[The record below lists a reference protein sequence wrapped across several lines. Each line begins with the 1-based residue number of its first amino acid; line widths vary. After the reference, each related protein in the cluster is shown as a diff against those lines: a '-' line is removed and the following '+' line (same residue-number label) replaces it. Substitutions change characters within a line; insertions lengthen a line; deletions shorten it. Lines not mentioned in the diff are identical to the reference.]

1 MRTRRPHTLNLPISC
16 APRKAPCPTCGR
28 LGRRKQVLLRRVR
41 TLVYRRVAYLDI
53 TYGEYRARCGCCTTF
68 RTHPP
73 GVGVRDRYDGKV
85 RRAVLDRILDDRMS
99 VEAARASLRRDF
111 LLELSDGFVYDCLR
125 EQAESLDMADYRKWT
140 LEGFSGTLCVDE
152 LHLGRFTLLLATDPL
167 RDRPVAFALVD
178 KNDAD
183 HMRRSLKDLKAH
195 GFTPQVVVTDG
206 SNLYPALLAEL
217 WPEARHQPCV
227 FHVLKDVN
235 AKVLE
240 AVRRLRRQM
249 ARRGNRGRKRKRGRP
264 AKSHPKRKGLTN
276 KEKAHYVFKRRYL
289 VVKRRDNLTDQERD
303 DLATML
309 SYLPELA
316 TLRSFVDRVYGLFE
330 EGQSAH
336 RAKCRRAA
344 LLRSPDFAA
353 VPELAGAMGMLT
365 EEKFAKM
372 IAFLASPAG
381 HRVRTNNHVERTN
394 RRLRFL
400 EKVRYKWR
408 RRRTLVRSVVLI
420 LDRWRQIERGDPQ
433 ASVPEARSR
442 KPPDK
447 RKVA

>member
-1 MRTRRPHTLNLPISC
+1 MRTRRPHTLNVPISC

-28 LGRRKQVLLRRVR
+28 PGRRKQVLRRTAR
-41 TLVYRRVAYLDI
+41 TLEYRRVAHLDI
-53 TYGEYRARCGCCTTF
+53 TYGEYRARCACRATF

-73 GVGVRDRYDGKV
+73 GVGPRDRYDAKV

-125 EQAESLDMADYRKWT
+125 VHAAALDMSDYRRWT
-140 LEGFSGTLCVDE
+140 LEGFSGTLCIDE
-152 LHLGRFTLLLATDPL
+152 LHLGRFTLLLTTDPL

-178 KNDAD
+178 RNDAD
-183 HMRRSLKDLKAH
+183 HMRRSLKNLKAH
-195 GFTPQVVVTDG
+195 GFSPKVVVTDG
-206 SNLYPALLAEL
+206 SPLYPALPAEL
-217 WPEARHQPCV
+217 WPDARHQLCV
-227 FHVLKDVN
+227 FHVLKDIN

-249 ARRGNRGRKRKRGRP
+249 ARRGNRGRKRRRGRP
-264 AKSHPKRKGLTN
+264 AKSRVRRTGMTN
-276 KEKAHYVFKRRYL
+276 KEKAHYVFKRRFL
-289 VVKRRDNLTDQERD
+289 IVKRRDNLTDQERD

-309 SYLPELA
+309 AYLPELE

-330 EGQSAH
+330 DGQSAH

-344 LLRSPDFAA
+344 LLRSKGFAA
-353 VPELAGAMGMLT
+353 APELVGAMGMLT

-372 IAFLASPAG
+372 IAFLASPVG
-381 HRVRTNNHVERTN
+381 QRVRTNNHVERTN

-408 RRRTLVRSVVLI
+408 RRRTLVRFVVLT
-420 LDRWRQIERGDPQ
+420 LDLWRRNDQPDPRVSTSCEK
-433 ASVPEARSR
+433 AAN
-442 KPPDK
+442 PPDESE
-447 RKVA
+447 AA

>member
-1 MRTRRPHTLNLPISC
+1 MAARRPHALNLPISC

-28 LGRRKQVLLRRVR
+28 LGRRKQVLRRRVR
-41 TLVYRRVAYLDI
+41 TLEYRRVAHLDI
-53 TYGEYRARCGCCTTF
+53 TYGEYRARCGCRATF

-73 GVGVRDRYDGKV
+73 GVGLRDRYDAKV
-85 RRAVLDRILDDRMS
+85 RQAVLDRILDDRMS

-125 EQAESLDMADYRKWT
+125 AHAASLDMADHRKWT
-140 LEGFSGTLCVDE
+140 LEGFGGTLCVDE

-178 KNDAD
+178 RNDAD
-183 HMRRSLKDLKAH
+183 HMRRFLKNLKAH
-195 GFTPQVVVTDG
+195 GFAPEVVVTDG
-206 SNLYPALLAEL
+206 SPLYPAVLAEV
-217 WPEARHQPCV
+217 WPEARHQLCV
-227 FHVLKDVN
+227 FHVLKEIN

-240 AVRRLRRQM
+240 AVRRSRRRM
-249 ARRGNRGRKRKRGRP
+249 ARRGDRGRKRRRGRP
-264 AKSHPKRKGLTN
+264 PRSRARRKGLTN
-276 KEKAHYVFKRRYL
+276 KEKARYVFKRRHL
-289 VVKRRDNLTDQERD
+289 IVKRRDNLTDRERE

-330 EGQSAH
+330 DGQSAH
-336 RAKCRRAA
+336 RARSRRAA
-344 LLRSPDFAA
+344 LSRSPEFATI
-353 VPELAGAMGMLT
+353 PELVEAIGMLAA
-365 EEKFAKM
+365 EKFAKM

-381 HRVRTNNHVERTN
+381 RRVRTNNHVERTN

-408 RRRTLVRSVVLI
+408 RRRTLVRFVVLT
-420 LDRWRQIERGDPQ
+420 LDRWRRDDQGHAQPTTP
-433 ASVPEARSR
+433 A
-442 KPPDK
+442 K
-447 RKVA
+447 REVE

>member
-1 MRTRRPHTLNLPISC
+1 MGTQRTHALNLPIRC
-16 APRKAPCPTCGR
+16 APRNAPCPSCGKP
-28 LGRRKQVLLRRVR
+28 GRRKQILSRRVR
-41 TLVYRRVAYLDI
+41 TLEYRRVAYLDI

-73 GVGVRDRYDGKV
+73 GVGLRDRYDDKV
-85 RRAVLDRILDDRMS
+85 RNAVLGRILDDRMS
-99 VEAARASLRRDF
+99 AEAARASLRRDF

-125 EQAESLDMADYRKWT
+125 EQAESLNMADYRKWT

-178 KNDAD
+178 RNDAD
-183 HMRRSLKDLKAH
+183 HMRRFLKNLEAH

-217 WPEARHQPCV
+217 WPEARHQLCA
-227 FHVLKDVN
+227 FHALKDVN

-240 AVRRLRRQM
+240 AVRRLRRRM
-249 ARRGNRGRKRKRGRP
+249 SRRGNRGRKRKRGRP
-264 AKSHPKRKGLTN
+264 TKARAKRKGLTN
-276 KEKAHYVFKRRYL
+276 KAKAGFVFKRRYL
-289 VVKRRDNLTDQERD
+289 VVKRQDSFTDQERD
-303 DLATML
+303 DWSTML

-316 TLRSFVDRVYGLFE
+316 TLRSFVDRVYGPFE
-330 EGQSAH
+330 EGQSIH

-344 LLRSPDFAA
+344 LSRSAKFAA

-372 IAFLASPAG
+372 IAFLSSPAG

-408 RRRTLVRSVVLI
+408 RRRTLVRFVVLT
-420 LDRWRQIERGDPQ
+420 LDRWRQNDRGESQ
-433 ASVPEARSR
+433 ARVTVGE
-442 KPPDK
+442 
-447 RKVA
+447 VAGAA

>member
-1 MRTRRPHTLNLPISC
+1 MGTRRPHAHNVPISC
-16 APRKAPCPTCGR
+16 APRKAPCPTCGKS
-28 LGRRKQVLLRRVR
+28 GQRKQVLIRRVR
-41 TLVYRRVAYLDI
+41 TLEYRRVAYLDV
-53 TYGEYRARCGCCTTF
+53 TYGEYRARCDCCATF

-73 GVGVRDRYDGKV
+73 GIGLRDRYDDKV

-125 EQAESLDMADYRKWT
+125 EHAEALDMADYRRWT
-140 LEGFSGTLCVDE
+140 LDGFSGTLCVDE

-183 HMRRSLKDLKAH
+183 HMRRFLKNLKAH
-195 GFTPQVVVTDG
+195 GFAPEVVVTDG
-206 SNLYPALLAEL
+206 SPLYPALLAEL
-217 WPEARHQPCV
+217 WPDARHQLCV

-264 AKSHPKRKGLTN
+264 AKSRARRKGLTN
-276 KEKAHYVFKRRYL
+276 KEKAHYVFRRRHL
-289 VVKRRDNLTDQERD
+289 VVKRRDNFTDQERD
-303 DLATML
+303 DWSTML

-330 EGQSAH
+330 GGQSPH
-336 RAKCRRAA
+336 RAWCRRAA
-344 LLRSPDFAA
+344 LLRSGEFAA
-353 VPELAGAMGMLT
+353 VPELAGAMGMLGT
-365 EEKFAKM
+365 EKFTKM
-372 IAFLASPAG
+372 IAFLASPVG
-381 HRVRTNNHVERTN
+381 RRVRTNNHVERTN

-408 RRRTLVRSVVLI
+408 RRRTLVRFVVLT
-420 LDRWRQIERGDPQ
+420 LDRWRWIDQERPETDPGTL
-433 ASVPEARSR
+433 PPRPKDGR
-442 KPPDK
+442 K
-447 RKVA
+447 AA

>member
-1 MRTRRPHTLNLPISC
+1 METRRSHSLNVPISC
-16 APRKAPCPTCGR
+16 APRKAPCPTCGNP
-28 LGRRKQVLLRRVR
+28 GRRKQVLVRRVR
-41 TLVYRRVAYLDI
+41 SLEYRRVAYLDV
-53 TYGEYRARCGCCTTF
+53 TYGEYRARCGCCMTF

-73 GVGVRDRYDGKV
+73 GVSLRDRYDDKV
-85 RRAVLDRILDDRMS
+85 RQAVLGRIIDDRMS

-140 LEGFSGTLCVDE
+140 LEAFSGTLCVDE

-167 RDRPVAFALVD
+167 CDRPVAFALVD
-178 KNDAD
+178 RNDAN
-183 HMRRSLKDLKAH
+183 HMRRFLKNLKVH
-195 GFTPQVVVTDG
+195 GFAPQVVVTDG

-217 WPEARHQPCV
+217 WPEARHQLCV
-227 FHVLKDVN
+227 FHVLKDIN

-240 AVRRLRRQM
+240 AVRRLRRRM

-264 AKSHPKRKGLTN
+264 TKAHAKRKGLTN
-276 KEKAHYVFKRRYL
+276 KEKAGFVFKRRYL
-289 VVKRRDNLTDQERD
+289 VVKRRDIFTDQERD
-303 DLATML
+303 DWATML

-330 EGQSAH
+330 EGQSPH
-336 RAKCRRAA
+336 RARCRRAA
-344 LLRSPDFAA
+344 LLRSAEFAA
-353 VPELAGAMGMLT
+353 VPELTGAMGMLT
-365 EEKFAKM
+365 EGKFAKM
-372 IAFLASPAG
+372 IAFLSSSAG

-408 RRRTLVRSVVLI
+408 RRRTLVRFVVLT
-420 LDRWRQIERGDPQ
+420 LERWRRDDRGESQ
-433 ASVPEARSR
+433 ALVTVGGIAG
-442 KPPDK
+442 
-447 RKVA
+447 AT

>member
-1 MRTRRPHTLNLPISC
+1 MGTRRPHTLNVPISC
-16 APRKAPCPTCGR
+16 APRKAPCPSCGR
-28 LGRRKQVLLRRVR
+28 LGRRKQVLRRTVR
-41 TLVYRRVAYLDI
+41 TLEYRRIAHLDI
-53 TYGEYRARCGCCTTF
+53 TYGEYRARCACRATF

-73 GVGVRDRYDGKV
+73 GVDLRDRYDDKV

-125 EQAESLDMADYRKWT
+125 EHAEALDMADYRRWT
-140 LEGFSGTLCVDE
+140 LEGFSGTLCIDE

-178 KNDAD
+178 RNDAD
-183 HMRRSLKDLKAH
+183 HMRRFLKNLKAH
-195 GFTPQVVVTDG
+195 GFSPNVIVTDG
-206 SNLYPALLAEL
+206 SPLYPALLAEL
-217 WPEARHQPCV
+217 WPDARHQLCV
-227 FHVLKDVN
+227 FHVLKDIN

-249 ARRGNRGRKRKRGRP
+249 ARRGNRGRKRRRGRP
-264 AKSHPKRKGLTN
+264 AKARVKRKGMTN
-276 KEKAHYVFKRRYL
+276 KEKAHYVFKRRFL
-289 VVKRRDNLTDQERD
+289 IVKRRDNLTEQERD

-309 SYLPELA
+309 AYLPELEA
-316 TLRSFVDRVYGLFE
+316 LRSFVDRVYGLFE
-330 EGQSAH
+330 DGQSPH
-336 RAKCRRAA
+336 RAKCRWAA
-344 LLRSPDFAA
+344 LLRSAEFAA
-353 VPELAGAMGMLT
+353 VPELVGAMGMLT

-381 HRVRTNNHVERTN
+381 QRIRTNNHVERTN

-408 RRRTLVRSVVLI
+408 RRRTLVRFVVLT
-420 LDRWRQIERGDPQ
+420 LDLWRRNDQSD
-433 ASVPEARSR
+433 SR
-442 KPPDK
+442 VSNSGAKAANPPDNSK
-447 RKVA
+447 AA

>member
-1 MRTRRPHTLNLPISC
+1 MAARRPHIINLPISC

-28 LGRRKQVLLRRVR
+28 LGRRKQVLARKAR
-41 TLVYRRVAYLDI
+41 TLEYRRVVYLDI

-73 GVGVRDRYDGKV
+73 GVGLRDRYDDKV

-99 VEAARASLRRDF
+99 VEAALASLRRDF
-111 LLELSDGFVYDCLR
+111 LLDLSDGFVYDCLR
-125 EQAESLDMADYRKWT
+125 GHAATLDMADYRRWT
-140 LEGFSGTLCVDE
+140 LEGFGGTLCVDE

-183 HMRRSLKDLKAH
+183 HMRRFLKNLKAH
-195 GFTPQVVVTDG
+195 GFTPQVVITDG

-217 WPEARHQPCV
+217 WPEARHQLCV
-227 FHVLKDVN
+227 FHVLKEIN

-240 AVRRLRRQM
+240 AVRRMRRQM
-249 ARRGNRGRKRKRGRP
+249 ARRGNRGRKPKRGRP
-264 AKSHPKRKGLTN
+264 PRTRAKRKGLTN
-276 KEKAHYVFKRRYL
+276 KEKAQYVFKRRYL
-289 VVKRRDNLTDQERD
+289 IVKRRDNLTDQERD

-309 SYLPELA
+309 AYLPELA
-316 TLRSFVDRVYGLFE
+316 TLRSFADQLYGLFE
-330 EGQSAH
+330 DGQTPQEAGG
-336 RAKCRRAA
+336 RRSE
-344 LLRSPDFAA
+344 LLRSAAFAA
-353 VPELAGAMGMLT
+353 VPELASAMKMLT

-372 IAFLASPAG
+372 VTFLASSVS
-381 HRVRTNNHVERTN
+381 RRLRTNNHVERTN

-408 RRRTLVRSVVLI
+408 RRRTLVRFVVLT
-420 LDRWRQIERGDPQ
+420 LDRWRQNDRGQRQGSAP
-433 ASVPEARSR
+433 
-442 KPPDK
+442 KPGPTK
-447 RKVA
+447 PSGGGQSG